1 MPLLRA
7 AADNFQQ
14 PSNSPEPSLN
24 LRSIGL
30 IGGLSWEST
39 TLYYQT
45 INREVGRRLGGLR
58 SASITIHS
66 LDFEPI
72 SALQKAG
79 DWDAM
84 ARLMGRAGRR
94 LADGG
99 AQCVLIGSNTM
110 HRVAD
115 AVQAEAGI
123 PLLHIADALAAA
135 VLATPVRTV
144 GLLGT
149 RMTMEL
155 PFYVEHL
162 ARHGI
167 RCITPDEAQRE
178 AVHRIIFGEL
188 FLGQVRPESRAR
200 LAGIVDDLVQRG
212 AEGMVLGCT
221 ELPMILRPED
231 SPVPLFDTTR
241 LHALAAVDFSLQGVA
256 PAVEA

>member
-1 MPLLRA
+1 MH
-7 AADNFQQ
+7 
-14 PSNSPEPSLN
+14 

-39 TLYYQT
+39 ALYYQA

-58 SASITIHS
+58 SAAITVHS

-79 DWDAM
+79 DWQAM
-84 ARLMGRAGRR
+84 AHLMADAGCR

-115 AVQAEAGI
+115 EVASAIHRRAGL
-123 PLLHIADALAAA
+123 PLLHIADTLAAA
-135 VLATPVRTV
+135 VLATPVRKV
-144 GLLGT
+144 GLMGT

-155 PFYVEHL
+155 PFYAAHL

-167 RCITPDEAQRE
+167 ECVVPDEAQRAE
-178 AVHRIIFGEL
+178 IHRIIFGEL
-188 FLGQVRPESRAR
+188 FLGQVRPQSQAALRR
-200 LAGIVDDLVQRG
+200 IVDALAARG
-212 AEGMVLGCT
+212 AEGVVLGCT
-221 ELPMILRPED
+221 ELPMILRSED
-231 SPVPLFDTTR
+231 SPVPLFDTTM
-241 LHALAAVDFSLQGVA
+241 LHALAAVDFSLTGTLPLA
-256 PAVEA
+256 PRELRTAA